1 MAYIGSSP
9 TKVVSRQSANIFTYT
24 ATANQT
30 AFTGAD
36 ANGNTLAC
44 SPSDLM
50 VHMNGI
56 RLEESDYTA
65 TTTTVTLGSGA
76 AAGDEV
82 TITAFLTFESADH
95 YTKSA
100 ADTRY
105 VNATGDTMTGDLTI
119 DTNTFHVD
127 VADNRVGI
135 GTTTPVHDLQIHKA
149 TASSQ
154 ARIQMT
160 TNESGATDGNGYAV
174 AMEAGN
180 RVYHWLYENAPMQ
193 FATNNTLNMVIN
205 ANGSVTMPN
214 QPSFAAGVSANNWTT
229 SSAADAPF
237 DSEVFDIG
245 NNYNTSNYTFTA
257 PVAGRYFT
265 SVFLNRYTD
274 SRFDIGIMVNGSA
287 RHVAEVRDQG
297 ATSGGA
303 WHVES
308 FQVILN
314 LAANDTVK
322 LRITSVISAGTAILD
337 GNGTYYDVFS
347 MHLLG

>member
-30 AFTGAD
+30 AFTGSD

-44 SPSDLM
+44 SPSDIM

-56 RLEESDYTA
+56 KLEESDYTA
-65 TTTTVTLGSGA
+65 TTTTVTLVSGA
-76 AAGDEV
+76 AVGDEV

-105 VNATGDTMTGDLTI
+105 VNASGDTMSGDLTI

-160 TNESGATDGNGYAV
+160 TNESGTTNGDGYAV

-205 ANGSVTMPN
+205 ANGSVTKPN
-214 QPSFAAGVSANNWTT
+214 QPAFMS
-229 SSAADAPF
+229 
-237 DSEVFDIG
+237 
-245 NNYNTSNYTFTA
+245 YK
-257 PVAGRYFT
+257 
-265 SVFLNRYTD
+265 
-274 SRFDIGIMVNGSA
+274 NGSHLEA
-287 RHVAEVRDQG
+287 SGHNRVQSWTEHFDVGSHFDNSTGRFVAPIAG
-297 ATSGGA
+297 KYFFTFNAMHSGNVSGDLQFKIYKNGN
-303 WHVES
+303 EYIKS
-308 FQVILN
+308 
-314 LAANDTVK
+314 NDT
-322 LRITSVISAGTAILD
+322 SD
-337 GNGTYYDVFS
+337 GGSWDQCTVVCIMDMAVNDYAEPYQYSNTNSNSEAVYNGKYSGWMGY
-347 MHLLG
+347 LLG

>member
-1 MAYIGSSP
+1 MGKS
-9 TKVVSRQSANIFTYT
+9 KDL
-24 ATANQT
+24 ATLK
-30 AFTGAD
+30 D
-36 ANGNTLAC
+36 
-44 SPSDLM
+44 SDL
-50 VHMNGI
+50 
-56 RLEESDYTA
+56 
-65 TTTTVTLGSGA
+65 TL
-76 AAGDEV
+76 
-82 TITAFLTFESADH
+82 
-95 YTKSA
+95 
-100 ADTRY
+100 DT
-105 VNATGDTMTGDLTI
+105 D
-119 DTNTFHVD
+119 TFHVD
-127 VADNRVGI
+127 LADNRVGI

-160 TNESGATDGNGYAV
+160 TNESGATNGDGYAV

-237 DSEVFDIG
+237 DSEIFDIG

-265 SVFLNRYTD
+265 SLFLNRYTD
-274 SRFDIGIMVNGSA
+274 SRFDVGFMVNGSA
-287 RHVAEVRDQG
+287 RHVAEVRDEG

-308 FQVILN
+308 FQMILN

-322 LRITSVISAGTAILD
+322 LRITSVTSTGTAIFD